1 MKLSVKGFA
10 LTCGILMGLG
20 MLLMT
25 WWIILI
31 DGSSTDPI
39 SIGKIYRGYNFTPL
53 GSVIG
58 LGWGLLDGL
67 ICGAIFAG
75 LYNCL
80 SGKPKDKELSS

>member
-10 LTCGILMGLG
+10 LTCGLCMGVGLF
-20 MLLMT
+20 LIT
-25 WWIILI
+25 WWVILFE
-31 DGSSTDPI
+31 GSSSDPI
-39 SIGKIYRGYNFTPL
+39 SIGKVYRGYNFTPL

-67 ICGAIFAG
+67 IGGAIFAA

-80 SGKPKDKELSS
+80 SGKPKV